1 MIIYFFIKNVFKYTP
16 VLTEIQM
23 FPKQKKEKIIP
34 EQRFQCPENKK
45 ECFFY
50 FRFEK
55 MRKGCI
61 LRK

>member
-1 MIIYFFIKNVFKYTP
+1 
-16 VLTEIQM
+16 M

-61 LRK
+61 LRA